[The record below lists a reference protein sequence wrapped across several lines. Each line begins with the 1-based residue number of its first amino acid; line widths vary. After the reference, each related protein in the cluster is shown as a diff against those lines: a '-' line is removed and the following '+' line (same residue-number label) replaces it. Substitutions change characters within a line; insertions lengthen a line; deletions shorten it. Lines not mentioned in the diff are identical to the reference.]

1 MFILASNLTHPAT
14 TLRRAD
20 ERPARVYLARLAEG
34 SRPAQAGALGIVAA
48 LLAGDGVP
56 ADLIPWEQVQYPHM
70 QMVRTQLAE
79 RYAPATANRCL
90 AALRGVLTEAYRLGQ
105 MTGEDYHRAVSVANV
120 TGERLPAGRA
130 LPAGE
135 LRALFEAC
143 AQDRNHA
150 AGARDA
156 ALIAAL
162 YGGGLRRDEVAS
174 LDLDDYTAETVQL
187 VVRHGKGNK
196 DRTCYLA
203 AGATQAL
210 DGWITNYRRAVPGPM
225 FCPVRKDGL
234 VILRRMS
241 GEAIRFAVRTRARD
255 AGIAMFSPHDLRR
268 TFISDLLDAGA
279 DIASV
284 QRLAGHATVA
294 TTGRYDRRGEEA
306 KRKAAQ
312 MIHVPYVS
320 PPTGVERDR

>member
-1 MFILASNLTHPAT
+1 
-14 TLRRAD
+14 
-20 ERPARVYLARLAEG
+20 
-34 SRPAQAGALGIVAA
+34 
-48 LLAGDGVP
+48 LLLIGDDVP
-56 ADLIPWEQVQYPHM
+56 ADQVPWERVRYPHM

-79 RYAPATANRCL
+79 RYAPATANRHL

-105 MTGEDYHRAVSVANV
+105 MGGEDYHRAMSVANV

-130 LPAGE
+130 LPPGE

-156 ALIAAL
+156 ALLAVL
-162 YGGGLRRDEVAS
+162 YGGGLRRDEAAS
-174 LDLDDYTAETVQL
+174 LDLDDYTATTGQL
-187 VVRHGKGNK
+187 IVRRGKGNK

-210 DGWITNYRRAVPGPM
+210 DGWIACRGTELGPM

-241 GEAIRFAVRTRARD
+241 GEAIRFALRSRARE
-255 AGIAMFSPHDLRR
+255 ASVTTFSPHDLRR

-306 KRKAAQ
+306 KQRAALL
-312 MIHVPYVS
+312 IHVPYVEPS
-320 PPTGVERDR
+320 PT